1 MRTNA
6 RRTVAALAA
15 LTALGLL
22 AGLLGGC
29 SPSGPGLTNNPPPK
43 GGPPANTRRPPG
55 EIDHP
60 SMR

>member
-1 MRTNA
+1 MNTIALRLI
-6 RRTVAALAA
+6 RSLAA
-15 LTALGLL
+15 LTALGIVLSVL
-22 AGLLGGC
+22 AGC
-29 SPSGPGLTNNPPPK
+29 RASGPGLTNNPPPK

>member
-1 MRTNA
+1 MRPITHSL
-6 RRTVAALAA
+6 VPSLAA
-15 LTALGLL
+15 LTALGIL
-22 AGLLGGC
+22 AGILGGC
-29 SPSGPGLTNNPPPK
+29 TPSGPGLTNNPPPK